1 MRPTMNPRLIKLV
14 VDSRMDESAR
24 IRSLR
29 NRIVYAFS
37 QSVSQPRKYRQ
48 TILSNDI
55 LNQVRVGCV
64 ESAAAAEESAAD
76 TVFNCIPGIQ
86 DSFFI
91 CLDAILNFAAVTNL
105 GPTKS
110 SRFYYL
116 FMASAAQAYN
126 WVQASHRI
134 TSTIDNWN
142 WNVQHLLI
150 DHRYIYVWMNRTL
163 IAITTVMVPT
173 FDSSIIL
180 TTERSTIGVSVEEQT
195 ALEATVKSD
204 GAYDAWLAAWTT
216 WWSTRSAD
224 GSVAASTLQPTTAQV
239 PNMATSLDVAGTV
252 DPATFPAPYQWTPLK
267 IGAATQRYATYTWA
281 NVASTVLSAGDMTT
295 IQGAATPFYP
305 GNATTANDPT
315 EPRSL
320 EISTIVGYTATLTD
334 EQKVNA
340 EFWAGGPYT
349 VSPPGMFVWMWKTF
363 LTVQR
368 PTLDT
373 LFFSGLDLAVH
384 LFEIGRVVWAL
395 KTQYMEAR
403 PIQEIRRL
411 YRGQTLTGYDGN
423 PVAGES
429 WMPYQVPTFVTPP
442 FADFTSGHSG
452 FSQSFANVM
461 NAWFGA
467 AIPNTDPFLM
477 TDLQLLSPTFLSP
490 QSNPLGQ
497 FTFVSGTSEVQP
509 LVVPS
514 SSITFRW
521 TTWSDMALSAGLS
534 RQYGGIH
541 AMSAHQGSVAAA
553 NALHTTLQSYWNLSP
568 T

>member
-1 MRPTMNPRLIKLV
+1 
-14 VDSRMDESAR
+14 MDESAR
-24 IRSLR
+24 MSNLR

-55 LNQVRVGCV
+55 LNQVRAGAVV
-64 ESAAAAEESAAD
+64 AETECAVCDSPP
-76 TVFNCIPGIQ
+76 FNCIPGIQ

-91 CLDAILNFAAVTNL
+91 CLEASLTFAAGTNM
-105 GPTKS
+105 GPTKC

-116 FMASAAQAYN
+116 FMASVAQAYN
-126 WVQASHRI
+126 WVQASNRI
-134 TSTIDNWN
+134 TGTIDNWN
-142 WNVQHLLI
+142 WDVQHILTSQE
-150 DHRYIYVWMNRTL
+150 YVYVWMNRTL
-163 IAITTVMVPT
+163 IAIMNVMVPT
-173 FDSSIIL
+173 FDPSIL
-180 TTERSTIGVSVEEQT
+180 LADERSMVGLSVEAQT
-195 ALEATVKSD
+195 ALEATVYSI
-204 GAYDAWLAAWTT
+204 ANQPAWLAAWNA
-216 WWSTRSAD
+216 WWSTRAAD
-224 GSVAASTLQPTTAQV
+224 GSVTASTLQPTVVQNA
-239 PNMATSLDVAGTV
+239 NMTTVLDVAGTV
-252 DPATFPAPYQWTPLK
+252 DPATFPAPTLWTPLK
-267 IGAATQRYATYTWA
+267 IGGVTQRYATYTWA
-281 NVASTVLSAGDMTT
+281 NVASTALSAGDMTT

-305 GNATTANDPT
+305 GNATTANNPT
-315 EPRSL
+315 EPRSM

-349 VSPPGMFVWMWKTF
+349 VSPPGMFIWMWKML

-368 PTLDT
+368 PALDIF
-373 LFFSGLDLAVH
+373 FFSGLDLAIH
-384 LFEIGRVVWAL
+384 LFETGRVVWAL

-411 YRGQTLTGYDGN
+411 YRGQSLTGYDGT

-442 FADFTSGHSG
+442 FADFSSGHSG

-509 LVVPS
+509 LVVPAE
-514 SSITFRW
+514 SITFRW

-541 AMSAHQGSVAAA
+541 AISAHNGSVAAA
-553 NALHTTLQSYWNLSP
+553 NALHPLLKSYWNLSP
-568 T
+568 V